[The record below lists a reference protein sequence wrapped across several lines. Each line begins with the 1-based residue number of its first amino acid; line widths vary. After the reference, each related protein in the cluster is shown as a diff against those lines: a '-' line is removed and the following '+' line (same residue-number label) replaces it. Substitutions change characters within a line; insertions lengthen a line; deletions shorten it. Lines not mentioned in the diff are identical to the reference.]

1 MLSLLATEDLIEEG
15 FFHTVSCN
23 MPDPPCPLQYHMFR
37 DYSPIAEH
45 SHCRNLHD
53 IPTDFLY
60 AKPKVTR
67 MSMLT

>member
-23 MPDPPCPLQYHMFR
+23 MLILYVYFSIICFEITLQSQNTPIVEICTIFR
-37 DYSPIAEH
+37 PI
-45 SHCRNLHD
+45 S
-53 IPTDFLY
+53 Y
-60 AKPKVTR
+60 AKPKMTR